1 MEDKMATES
10 FDREFK
16 IKNKEAYIKLVAH
29 LDKECSSPKPK
40 INIQRKIDEGKKIL
54 TSYQSH

>member
-1 MEDKMATES
+1 MATES

-16 IKNKEAYIKLVAH
+16 VKNKEAYIKLVAH
-29 LDKECSSPKPK
+29 LDKECSSPRPK

-54 TSYQSH
+54 TSYRSR